1 MRFPTTVPLFLAALA
16 ATTSLSA
23 PPAGHAQQT
32 PSAHTAGHSVAA
44 SGEIHTAIL
53 QEPVRL
59 RNQWQNH
66 LFIGLFSPSDLK
78 VATVN
83 EWDATGWWVLRPVP
97 GTEYV
102 RLWNPRVQGFLHTE
116 TLPPVTGSIQD
127 GWWSAMWIIEPVP
140 ERAVVRIRN
149 RWREEYLHVERD
161 GSLQFG
167 PVEPSW
173 LSAMWALE
181 PSPDPSEPARTVR
194 EPVHRHQI
202 LDRGRHHY
210 VTIQTGRRD
219 GAGTDA
225 NIYIQLRGTRGDSRD
240 FLLDKPNYDDFER
253 GDRDTYHLGEFDI
266 GTLTHVAL
274 RNDGANSGADWFVE
288 WVCISGDERTCHSDG
303 RITISDWLR
312 GRAAT
317 MWLPVP

>member
-1 MRFPTTVPLFLAALA
+1 MRFPTTFPLFLAALA

-44 SGEIHTAIL
+44 SGEIDTAIL

-116 TLPPVTGSIQD
+116 TLPPVTGSTRAVELGGHMIPA
-127 GWWSAMWIIEPVP
+127 GSLVTVLIASAHRDPREFVDP
-140 ERAVVRIRN
+140 ERFAVGRRPGAHLAFGIGPHFCLGAYFGRLQARIVLDALLGPGPSLACHRVAG
-149 RWREEYLHVERD
+149 RYRD
-161 GSLQFG
+161 GEFRS
-167 PVEPSW
+167 
-173 LSAMWALE
+173 
-181 PSPDPSEPARTVR
+181 SEGAPAT
-194 EPVHRHQI
+194 
-202 LDRGRHHY
+202 
-210 VTIQTGRRD
+210 TT
-219 GAGTDA
+219 
-225 NIYIQLRGTRGDSRD
+225 
-240 FLLDKPNYDDFER
+240 LLAAK
-253 GDRDTYHLGEFDI
+253 DRDDAVRSLPCLNDRSGPLLPHPCF
-266 GTLTHVAL
+266 L
-274 RNDGANSGADWFVE
+274 R
-288 WVCISGDERTCHSDG
+288 CRPQPC
-303 RITISDWLR
+303 
-312 GRAAT
+312 
-317 MWLPVP
+317 